1 MHFEITT
8 VIVILFSQF
17 IHAVN
22 ERNNFGRLHRCA
34 REIDNLKLVLER
46 IIEEIAARSNCINF
60 ITDTTYRGLVDARSI
75 EISHPFVSKYDIAV
89 RDNQNFSRSRKLT
102 GILEHIKAIGC
113 DSYVILF
120 ANGLLT
126 SRFLQYVERER
137 LINTRGYFLLLHDNR
152 LFRPELHYIW
162 NRIINVVFVRRY
174 NTYKYRSG
182 EQIASE
188 RIDLNTVYYPSPTR
202 DFTAIRYI
210 DTWRDGK
217 LRYGNDHYVSKTTD
231 LHGNGLR
238 VAVFE
243 HIPAVTEASR
253 NHYEEGTIAD
263 SKALGIEFE
272 LIRIIS
278 KAMNFKTDY
287 YMPLNIASDKWGKAG
302 ENDSYTGL
310 LGEAINGNADFYLG
324 DLHYTLHNLNYF
336 DLSTPY
342 NTQCLTFLTPESL
355 TDNSWKLLILPFRL
369 NAWIA
374 VICTL
379 LIGGGGLHVFA
390 LLYQKYISSRMR
402 PKLDAANAY
411 DGTKGL
417 YLFTEFQNSM
427 LYTYGMLLQV
437 SLPRL
442 PNSWTVRIFIGW
454 WWIYSILVTVIYR
467 ASMTATLS
475 HPVAVVTIDTLAQLT
490 RLLLAVGGWDEESKE
505 FFLASSDPH
514 SQEIGNKFELIE
526 NEEEAVDRVA
536 NGTFC
541 YYENSYLLRY
551 IRGKR
556 IFEEQNDRRNK
567 SERDTGSAVKYNLHI
582 MEECVVHMPIAL
594 GLEKNS
600 PLKPHV
606 DLWVRRMTEIGLV
619 QKWLSDVMEWAKINE
634 SRQKSESEAAL
645 MDLRKLYGALIALG
659 IGYFLG
665 FVALFG
671 EIIYWRYVVL
681 RDPNYDKYHLDIFY
695 KHDKSNKT

>member
-1 MHFEITT
+1 MTT
-8 VIVILFSQF
+8 VVVILFSQF
-17 IHAVN
+17 IRAID
-22 ERNNFGRLHRCA
+22 ERNSFGRLRRCA
-34 REIDNLKLVLER
+34 REIDDLKSVVER
-46 IIEEIAARSNCINF
+46 IIEEIASRSNCIIF
-60 ITDTTYRGLVDARSI
+60 ITDTTYRGLIDVRSI
-75 EISHPFVSKYDIAV
+75 EISPFLSKYDIAV

-102 GILEHIKAIGC
+102 RILQHIKAIGC
-113 DSYVILF
+113 DAYVILF

-126 SRFLQYVERER
+126 SRFLQYAEKER
-137 LINTRGYFLLLHDNR
+137 LLNTRGYFLLLHDNR

-182 EQIASE
+182 ERIADE

-202 DFTAIRYI
+202 DFTAIKYI

-217 LRYGNDHYVSKTTD
+217 LRYGNDHYVSKTRD
-231 LHGNGLR
+231 LRGNSLR

-253 NHYEEGTIAD
+253 NHYQEGTTAD
-263 SKALGIEFE
+263 FKALGIEFE
-272 LIRIIS
+272 LIRIVA
-278 KAMNFKTDY
+278 KAMNFKANY

-302 ENDSYTGL
+302 DNDSYTGL
-310 LGEAINGNADFYLG
+310 LGEAIAGNADFYLG
-324 DLHYTLHNLNYF
+324 DLHYTIHNLNYF

-342 NTQCLTFLTPESL
+342 NTECLTFLTPESL

-374 VICTL
+374 LICTL

-390 LLYQKYISSRMR
+390 LLYQKYIGLRAR
-402 PKLDAANAY
+402 PKYDEANAY
-411 DGTKGL
+411 DSTKGL

-442 PNSWTVRIFIGW
+442 PNTWTVRMFIGW
-454 WWIYSILVTVIYR
+454 WWIYSILVAVIYR

-490 RLLLAVGGWDEESKE
+490 RLSLAVGGWNEESKE

-526 NEEEAVDRVA
+526 NEKDAIDGVA

-556 IFEEQNDRRNK
+556 IFEEENDRKNK
-567 SERDTGSAVKYNLHI
+567 SKKDTESAVKYNLHI
-582 MEECVVHMPIAL
+582 MEECVVYMPIAL

-600 PLKPHV
+600 PLKPYV

-619 QKWLSDVMEWAKINE
+619 RKWLSDVMEWSKINE
-634 SRQKSESEAAL
+634 SQQKSESEAAL
-645 MDLRKLYGALIALG
+645 VNLRKLYGALIALG

-665 FVALFG
+665 FVALFS
-671 EIIYWRYVVL
+671 EIIHWRYVVL
-681 RDPNYDKYHLDIFY
+681 RNPKYDKYHLDIFY
-695 KHDKSNKT
+695 KKDNRSKT